1 MATVL
6 LILFL
11 IFIVRL
17 FKRLFKPRRK
27 RSRRREYVPETVYT
41 PQKPDNYDTAPYT
54 SGELKA
60 LEKARDCTQE
70 SIDYI
75 DGLFSQDDICMN
87 EKTVLYWINRQAA
100 LYKQLANIEKQI
112 AKINNRNGGQR
123 Q

>member
-6 LILFL
+6 LIVFL
-11 IFIVRL
+11 VFIVKL
-17 FKRLFKPRRK
+17 FKRFFKPRRK
-27 RSRRREYVPETVYT
+27 RSRRREYTPERYYT
-41 PQKPDNYDTAPYT
+41 PPGTAYNIPPEIACMPDT

-100 LYKQLANIEKQI
+100 LYKQLASIEKQI
-112 AKINNRNGGQR
+112 AKLQ
-123 Q
+123 

>member
-11 IFIVRL
+11 VFIVKV
-17 FKRLFKPRRK
+17 FKRFFRPRRK
-27 RSRRREYVPETVYT
+27 RSRRRENPPETVYNRPT
-41 PQKPDNYDTAPYT
+41 TLYFIPPET
-54 SGELKA
+54 SGELNA

-70 SIDYI
+70 SLDYI
-75 DGLFSQDDICMN
+75 DGLFRQDDICMN

-112 AKINNRNGGQR
+112 SKLQ
-123 Q
+123 

>member
-1 MATVL
+1 MATLL

-17 FKRLFKPRRK
+17 LKRLFKPRRK
-27 RSRRREYVPETVYT
+27 RSRRREYAPETVYNF
-41 PQKPDNYDTAPYT
+41 PPKPDNYDTAPYT

-112 AKINNRNGGQR
+112 AKLQ
-123 Q
+123 

>member
-27 RSRRREYVPETVYT
+27 RSRCREYTPEYYT
-41 PQKPDNYDTAPYT
+41 LPKPGNYDTALYT

-60 LEKARDCTQE
+60 LEKAHDCTQE

-112 AKINNRNGGQR
+112 AKLQ
-123 Q
+123 